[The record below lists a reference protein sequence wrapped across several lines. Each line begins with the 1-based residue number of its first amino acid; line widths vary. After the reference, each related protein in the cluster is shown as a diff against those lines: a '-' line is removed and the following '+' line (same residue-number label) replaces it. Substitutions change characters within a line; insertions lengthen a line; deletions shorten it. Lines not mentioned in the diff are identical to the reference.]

1 MGEPYVWSRNLDIVM
16 HIKITDNLQAMK
28 LHQYPF
34 NKKEQEFI
42 AAEKKDLTRS
52 K

>member
-1 MGEPYVWSRNLDIVM
+1 MADPEIQISGM
-16 HIKITDNLQAMK
+16 HIEITDNLQAMK

-42 AAEKKDLTRS
+42 AAEKKT
-52 K
+52 